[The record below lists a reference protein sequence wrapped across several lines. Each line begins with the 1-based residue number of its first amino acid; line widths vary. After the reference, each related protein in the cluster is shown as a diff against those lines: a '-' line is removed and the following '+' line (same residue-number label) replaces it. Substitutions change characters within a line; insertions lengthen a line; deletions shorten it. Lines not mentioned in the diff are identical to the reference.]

1 MNSEPPSFKL
11 GEKEGRIVM
20 KNSLSLCLS
29 RRIFGLVV
37 VVIAFAGSA
46 AAGGATVVDDAIWAH
61 GNIYGTV
68 VTPTSFNSPPLHS
81 TDIIYSFSM
90 SGLTGQR
97 SVSEA
102 APGDRDY
109 NGGRWN
115 VKMVAFT
122 ALGLAVHDTDGDGAV
137 DTEFTSAEEV
147 LDAEVLGELEIFD
160 TGFYFECPLRR

>member
-1 MNSEPPSFKL
+1 MNATRKHRTSL
-11 GEKEGRIVM
+11 VM
-20 KNSLSLCLS
+20 ALAAAALL
-29 RRIFGLVV
+29 
-37 VVIAFAGSA
+37 AAGTA

-61 GNIYGTV
+61 GELYGTV
-68 VTPTSFNSPPLHS
+68 ATPTTFTSPPLHS
-81 TDIIYSFSM
+81 TDVIYSFGM

-115 VKMVAFT
+115 VKMVVFT
-122 ALGLAVHDTDGDGAV
+122 ALGLSVHDADGDGAV
-137 DTEFTSAEEV
+137 DFELTSAEEV
-147 LDAEVLGELEIFD
+147 HQHWMLGHLEIYD

>member
-1 MNSEPPSFKL
+1 MKNAVKR
-11 GEKEGRIVM
+11 GRI
-20 KNSLSLCLS
+20 
-29 RRIFGLVV
+29 GLVCGLALV
-37 VVIAFAGSA
+37 LLAVAGVAS
-46 AAGGATVVDDAIWAH
+46 AGGATVVDNAIWAH
-61 GNIYGTV
+61 GNLYGTV
-68 VTPTSFNSPPLHS
+68 ATPTSFNSPPLHS

-115 VKMVAFT
+115 VKMVVFT
-122 ALGLAVHDTDGDGAV
+122 ALGLAVHDADGDGAV
-137 DTEFTSAEEV
+137 DAELTSAEEV
-147 LDAEVLGELEIFD
+147 LDAEYLGEVEIFD

>member
-1 MNSEPPSFKL
+1 MKNAVNR
-11 GEKEGRIVM
+11 GRI
-20 KNSLSLCLS
+20 
-29 RRIFGLVV
+29 GLVCGLAV
-37 VVIAFAGSA
+37 MLVAVAGVAS
-46 AAGGATVVDDAIWAH
+46 AGGATVVDDAIWAH
-61 GNIYGTV
+61 GRIYGTV
-68 VTPTSFNSPPLHS
+68 ATPTSFISPPLHS

-102 APGDRDY
+102 APGDRFY

-122 ALGLAVHDTDGDGAV
+122 ALGLAVHDADGDGAV
-137 DTEFTSAEEV
+137 DAELTSAEEV
-147 LDAEVLGELEIFD
+147 LDAEFRGEVEIFD